1 MDFHE
6 HNTEL
11 KDIYNN
17 EVTDLI
23 QNKSINK
30 DNEIMDYPKY
40 ICITESIRPKL
51 VLDLNGI
58 LIYSSH
64 LIDIREI
71 NKYVIMKNF
80 MLLYKDFDMNMYII
94 YYRTYIR
101 EFLLELNNYYDIYVY
116 STLNRIQTDVFIS
129 TLNNLI
135 GINVFKGIYI
145 KFGKTKSLDDMN
157 LSKEYTVIVDINDK
171 LWINNYEN
179 IILINI
185 FRGPHDISYDK
196 NMDLQFLKKCLLKI
210 YKSFTDNN
218 STDIRQYIH
227 NTVEIL

>member
-1 MDFHE
+1 MDINGF
-6 HNTEL
+6 NNGL

-17 EVTDLI
+17 EKSDVI
-23 QNKSINK
+23 QNVSLKK
-30 DNEIMDYPKY
+30 DNDIMDYPKY
-40 ICITESIRPKL
+40 TCLTETIRPKL

-71 NKYVIMKNF
+71 SKYIAMKNF
-80 MLLYKDFDMNMYII
+80 MLIYKDFDMNMYII
-94 YYRTYIR
+94 YYRPYIK
-101 EFLLELNNYYDIYVY
+101 EFLLELNNYYDIYIY
-116 STLNRIQTDVFIS
+116 STLNKIQTDVFIS

-145 KFGKTKSLDDMN
+145 KFGKIKSLDDMN
-157 LSKEYTVIVDINDK
+157 LNKETTVIVDINDK
-171 LWINNYEN
+171 QWINNHEN
-179 IILINI
+179 LILINT
-185 FRGPHDISYDK
+185 FRGPHDSSYDK

-210 YKSFTDNN
+210 YKSFNDNN

-227 NTVEIL
+227 NIVEFS